1 MQKVNN
7 KVTLVMRW
15 MIPILWMAFI
25 FYMSSMPGTESTEQS
40 DFLVN
45 LIGMLGVN
53 INGNVGETI
62 SFIVRKAAHI
72 TEYVIL
78 AILIYRVVILYIDRK
93 KAKLLM
99 ILIVILYAS
108 TDEFH
113 QLFVPGREGTFRD
126 VLIDTS
132 GAIIAIIFIN
142 LYERFKYKKKN

>member
-78 AILIYRVVILYIDRK
+78 AILIYRVVILYID
-93 KAKLLM
+93 
-99 ILIVILYAS
+99 
-108 TDEFH
+108 
-113 QLFVPGREGTFRD
+113 
-126 VLIDTS
+126 
-132 GAIIAIIFIN
+132 
-142 LYERFKYKKKN
+142 